1 MRPTDLHF
9 RSPKE
14 RTPGHHY
21 EIYVFLL
28 IFILK
33 STNKG
38 EPLFS
43 VHNIGS
49 ITSSSRNGSIMTNS
63 VITRGNYK

>member
-21 EIYVFLL
+21 EIYVN
-28 IFILK
+28 FILH
-33 STNKG
+33 S
-38 EPLFS
+38 F
-43 VHNIGS
+43 
-49 ITSSSRNGSIMTNS
+49 
-63 VITRGNYK
+63 Y